1 MNTLNIKRSYSRLS
15 LSAVIAL
22 SAAVV
27 SAPAAEAANFTLNF
41 DQSADGGAVLYNADG
56 TLNTTQWANWGL
68 TNISGMNN
76 RQQNGQP
83 RVAKFNT
90 YNTDD
95 HQNTVDPDLRTGSP
109 WGTQSQGNV
118 LIIQEDTSKNFKNG
132 RYIADDEAQGGY
144 INFDFARSVAFNS
157 FSLLDIDD
165 NGRGIKIEGYD
176 NSNQKILNID
186 VDALLA
192 EHTARYNTTNRRL
205 TAAAQG
211 TSVSMNGVTLT
222 QLGTKRGD
230 NSLYRFD
237 IDEAFLA
244 NIRFTYPGSGAISE
258 VKWTTHDDETRDIP
272 EPSAIGGLLMV
283 GFVGA
288 RRYLKHQQSA
298 KNA

>member
-1 MNTLNIKRSYSRLS
+1 MNILNLKKSYRGLS
-15 LSAVIAL
+15 LSAAVAL
-22 SAAVV
+22 SAAIAT
-27 SAPAAEAANFTLNF
+27 APAAEAANFTLNF
-41 DQSADGGAVLYNADG
+41 DESADGSSLLYNADG
-56 TLNTTQWANWGL
+56 TLNTSQWTSWGL
-68 TNISGMNN
+68 TDISGMNN

-95 HQNTVDPDLRTGSP
+95 HQNRADPDLRTGSS
-109 WGTQSQGNV
+109 WGTESQGNV
-118 LIIQEDTSKNFKNG
+118 LIIQEDKSENFKNG
-132 RYIADDEAQGGY
+132 RYIADDEEKGGY
-144 INFDFARSVAFNS
+144 IDFKFANSVAFKS

-165 NGRGIKIEGYD
+165 NGKGIKIEGYD
-176 NSNQKILNID
+176 SSQQKILNID
-186 VDALLA
+186 VDTLLA
-192 EHTARYNTTNRRL
+192 EHAAKYKTTNSTS

-230 NSLYRFD
+230 NSLYKFD

-258 VKWTTHDDETRDIP
+258 LKWDTQEDGPREIP

-288 RRYLKHQQSA
+288 RRFRKQSSA